1 MDDGISVPG
10 VVWFLVGLLAGYGVT
25 IRLSGKSVNWNFFG
39 KSVNW
44 NYSAHLTGAMKIAPF
59 LWVLNE

>member
-10 VVWFLVGLLAGYGVT
+10 VVWFLAGLLAGYGVT

-44 NYSAHLTGAMKIAPF
+44 N
-59 LWVLNE
+59 